1 MATVCIII
9 LGFLIGNFLKAY
21 ADCIERSKY
30 LIESKLDYT
39 NDVCIGQ
46 KLSLTS
52 IGTGIGFGM
61 IYSQF
66 GKSMEMIIGCTFVCF
81 TMLLTIIDWKYM
93 ILPTFIIRWG
103 MGIGVVGRLLQASL
117 LENREI
123 LTESLLGAVI
133 GYLLFMSVFYG
144 SWWILKKEGLGYG
157 DVRFMGMIGIYVGS
171 HRIFLTI
178 LLASL
183 LASLYGIVLL
193 KIKGRSEPYPLG
205 PFLSIG
211 GLITFLWGSFIG
223 Q

>member
-9 LGFLIGNFLKAY
+9 LGFLMGSFLEV
-21 ADCIERSKY
+21 CMGRIERSKY
-30 LIESKLDYT
+30 LMETKLQCT
-39 NDVCIGQ
+39 NDVSIGK

-81 TMLLTIIDWKYM
+81 IMLLTIIDWKYM

-103 MGIGVVGRLLQASL
+103 IGIGGVEKLLQASL
-117 LENREI
+117 LGNREI
-123 LTESLLGAVI
+123 LTEAFLGAVI
-133 GYLLFMSVFYG
+133 GYLSFMGVFYG
-144 SWWILKKEGLGYG
+144 SWWLLKKEGLGYG

-171 HRIFLTI
+171 QRIFRTI

-193 KIKGRSEPYPLG
+193 KIRGRSEPYPLG

-211 GLITFLWGSFIG
+211 GLITFLWGSFTG
-223 Q
+223 

>member
-9 LGFLIGNFLKAY
+9 LGFLIGSFLKVY
-21 ADCIERSKY
+21 MGYIERSKC
-30 LIESKLDYT
+30 LMETKLHCT
-39 NDVCIGQ
+39 SDVSIGK

-81 TMLLTIIDWKYM
+81 TMLLTVIDWKYM

-103 MGIGVVGRLLQASL
+103 IGVGVVEKLLQASL

-123 LTESLLGAVI
+123 LTEAFLGAVI
-133 GYLLFMSVFYG
+133 GYLVFMGVFYG
-144 SWWILKKEGLGYG
+144 SWWLLKKEGLGYG

-171 HRIFLTI
+171 QRIFRTI

-193 KIKGRSEPYPLG
+193 KIRGRSEPYPLG

-211 GLITFLWGSFIG
+211 GLITFLWGSFTG
-223 Q
+223 